1 MQKKKVKLKHLL
13 LDQFETQG
21 HPFYSSARIW
31 DDGVIKPSDT
41 RKVLSIALSA
51 VYKNKDYKTNYGVF
65 RM

>member
-1 MQKKKVKLKHLL
+1 MQKKKIKLKHL

-21 HPFYSSARIW
+21 HPFYSSAIW

-51 VYKNKDYKTNYGVF
+51 VYKNKEYKTNYGVF